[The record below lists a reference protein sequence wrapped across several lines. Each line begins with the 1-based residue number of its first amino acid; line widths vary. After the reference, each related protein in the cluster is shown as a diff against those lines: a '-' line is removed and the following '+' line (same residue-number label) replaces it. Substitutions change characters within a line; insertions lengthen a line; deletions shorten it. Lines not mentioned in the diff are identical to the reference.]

1 MDMDLT
7 HFMDGSGTVSYFLK
21 SLVSLFVVVDAI
33 GNVPVFM
40 TILERF
46 EETERELIIK
56 KAALVGG
63 LTLAI
68 VSLTGHLFFRILG
81 IKFYSFRIA
90 AGILLIIVSL
100 EMLQGK
106 KTRTQS
112 SADDERHYAERDEIS
127 IIPLA
132 IPLLTGPGALTT
144 GIVFFNSA
152 GNLVDRVILMM
163 NIGIVYI
170 SGYLILVK
178 AHAVFKFLGKTGTR
192 VAVRIMGLL
201 LLSISVQFIIEGL
214 MEAFPLLIN
223 RT

>member
-1 MDMDLT
+1 MDFSNFT
-7 HFMDGSGTVSYFLK
+7 DGTGTISYFLK

-40 TILERF
+40 TLLERF
-46 EETERELIIK
+46 EEAEREAIIK
-56 KAALVGG
+56 KAALAGC
-63 LTLAI
+63 LTLMI
-68 VSLTGHLFFRILG
+68 VSLTGRLFFRILG
-81 IKFYSFRIA
+81 IGFYSFRMA
-90 AGILLIIVSL
+90 AGILLMIVSL

-144 GIVFFNSA
+144 GIIFFNTG
-152 GNLVDRVILMM
+152 GNLINRIVLMM
-163 NIGIVYI
+163 NMGLVYLTA
-170 SGYLILVK
+170 YLILVK
-178 AHAVFKFLGKTGTR
+178 ANAVFKFLGKTGTR

-201 LLSISVQFIIEGL
+201 LLSVSVQFIIEGL
-214 MEAFPLLIN
+214 IEAFPLLVD